1 MKILK
6 GRIRETRFTVPT
18 PLLDVKGPLQMTS
31 KMDYGEGKVA
41 YMADELGL
49 HKIEN
54 VGLVDYA
61 VSLHLY
67 TPDWAATR
75 GCSVFNESGGRR
87 RVKQG
92 VYDSVGGIVTS

>member
-1 MKILK
+1 M
-6 GRIRETRFTVPT
+6 
-18 PLLDVKGPLQMTS
+18 
-31 KMDYGEGKVA
+31 A

-54 VGLVDYA
+54 VDLVEYA

-75 GCSVFNESGGRR
+75 GCSVFEEVNGRR
-87 RVKQG
+87 RHVRQG
-92 VYDSVGGIVTS
+92 VYDSFGGIVAS